1 MCVQMGMTSPLYKSL
16 KRQWWS
22 HMLPCV
28 LSLGQIPI
36 GSAPGDGRKEGRK
49 EGKKGR
55 KEKNRKEGE
64 DGRRKE
70 GEKGQA
76 QAFVP

>member
-1 MCVQMGMTSPLYKSL
+1 
-16 KRQWWS
+16 
-22 HMLPCV
+22 MLPCV
-28 LSLGQIPI
+28 LSLRQIPI

-55 KEKNRKEGE
+55 KEESRKEAE

-70 GEKGQA
+70 GEKAKLRPLYPRGPPTLGFRRRQLK
-76 QAFVP
+76 